1 MKGALFALVFLAA
14 TSSTIPKPVITAT
27 VPVTVN
33 VPSSVTTPE
42 QARPFFDAFSWQSF
56 IALNWPAANPTTQRN
71 VPLNPNDPNTFLNLS
86 GRKTPV
92 WMTWKQ
98 SWELFGQRPPTPWT
112 SFSDPQ
118 PPCGGST
125 SGADTLVRSAKAG
138 SYLDDVNQALSY
150 PLIDQHLGYVF
161 YEVRYNQAQYN
172 FVFNN
177 KYYLQSN
184 LGKAEPVVMPM
195 SKPYSVGAIMV
206 KAAWKVMTKAD
217 DQSRYFVTNAQVY
230 DPIAKQCSNLAVGLV
245 GFHIAQKAD
254 GFAEWIWS
262 TFEQVDNVPDP
273 NVTKPPQGWSFNNGT
288 NNPKTQGGWANR
300 PNYKSPNL
308 VPISQR
314 TAVQVTR
321 LNPIPVTPP
330 GASTVDVN
338 KVFQQALAKT
348 PWRYYELVFTQWP
361 TSGEQASFHTQGA
374 TVSPGVTAT
383 YEKNCGN
390 PFPLYDVTN
399 AALETYVQSRTD
411 AFSAG
416 GNSCMQCHYVA
427 GAADFSWGLF
437 RRAHP

>member
-1 MKGALFALVFLAA
+1 MKRALFALAVLAA
-14 TSSTIPKPVITAT
+14 TPPPTNPKPVISAT

-33 VPSSVTTPE
+33 VPSSVTSPE
-42 QARPFFDAFSWQSF
+42 QARPFFDAFSWQSL

-71 VPLNPNDPNTFLNLS
+71 VPLNPGDPNAFLNA

-112 SFSDPQ
+112 SFADPA
-118 PPCGGST
+118 PPCSGGSA
-125 SGADTLVRSAKAG
+125 GADTLVRSAKAG

-161 YEVRYNQAQYN
+161 YEVRYNQAQYS
-172 FVFNN
+172 FIFDK

-184 LGKAEPVVMPM
+184 FGKAQPVVMPM
-195 SKPYSVGAIMV
+195 SKANPYAVGAMMV

-217 DQSRYFVTNAQVY
+217 DQSRYFVTSAQVY
-230 DPIAKQCSNLAVGLV
+230 DPIAKQCSVMPVGLV

-273 NVTKPPQGWSFNNGT
+273 GVTKPPMGWSFNNGT
-288 NNPKTQGGWANR
+288 SNPKTQGGWANR
-300 PNYKSPNL
+300 PGYKSPNL

-314 TAVQVTR
+314 SATQVTR
-321 LNPIPVTPP
+321 LNQIP
-330 GASTVDVN
+330 ASTIGTN
-338 KVFQQALAKT
+338 KTFQAAVAKT

-361 TSGEQASFHTQGA
+361 TNGAQKNFSTQGA

-383 YEKNCGN
+383 YEKNSGN

-399 AALETYVQSRTD
+399 TTMETYLQSRTD
-411 AFSAG
+411 AFGAG

>member
-1 MKGALFALVFLAA
+1 MKAALVALVLFA
-14 TSSTIPKPVITAT
+14 TSSTIPKPVLTAT
-27 VPVTVN
+27 MPVTVN
-33 VPSSVTTPE
+33 VPSSVSSPE

-56 IALNWPAANPTTQRN
+56 IALNWPAANPNAQRN
-71 VPLNPNDPNTFLNLS
+71 VPLNPNDPNTFLQFS

-98 SWELFGQRPPTPWT
+98 SWELFQQNPPTPWS
-112 SFSDPQ
+112 SFADPQ
-118 PPCGGST
+118 PPCAGG
-125 SGADTLVRSAKAG
+125 GETLVRSAKAG

-161 YEVRYNQAQYN
+161 YEVRYNEAQYN

-184 LGKAEPVVMPM
+184 LGKAEPVIMPM
-195 SKPYSVGAIMV
+195 SKAKPYAVGAIMV
-206 KAAWKVMTKAD
+206 KAAWRVMTKAD
-217 DQSRYFVTNAQVY
+217 DQSRYFVTNAKVY
-230 DPIAKQCSNLAVGLV
+230 DPIAKQCSTLPVGLV
-245 GFHIAQKAD
+245 GFHVAQKAD

-262 TFEQVDNVPDP
+262 TFEQIDNVPDP
-273 NVTKPPQGWSFNNGT
+273 NVPKPATGWSFNNGT

-300 PNYKSPNL
+300 PGYKSPDL
-308 VPISQR
+308 VPIGQR

-321 LNPIPVTPP
+321 LNGIPS
-330 GASTVDVN
+330 STAGTN
-338 KVFQQALAKT
+338 KTFQAALAKT

-361 TSGEQASFHTQGA
+361 TSGAQKNFVPFGM

-383 YEKNCGN
+383 YEKNSGN
-390 PFPLYDVTN
+390 PFPLYNVTN
-399 AALETYVQSRTD
+399 TTLETYLQSQRD
-411 AFSAG
+411 AFGAG
-416 GNSCMQCHYVA
+416 GNSCMQCHYAA

>member
-14 TSSTIPKPVITAT
+14 TSSTAPPPAISAT

-33 VPSSVTTPE
+33 VPSSVTTGD

-56 IALNWPAANPTTQRN
+56 IALNWPAANPGSQRN
-71 VPLNPNDPNTFLNLS
+71 VPLNPNDPNTFLTKS
-86 GRKTPV
+86 GRTTPV

-112 SFSDPQ
+112 SFADPQ
-118 PPCGGST
+118 PPCSGS
-125 SGADTLVRSAKAG
+125 SPGADTLVRSAKAG
-138 SYLDDVNQALSY
+138 SVLDDVNQALSY

-161 YEVRYNQAQYN
+161 YEVRYNEAQYN

-195 SKPYSVGAIMV
+195 SKAKPYAVGAIMV
-206 KAAWKVMTKAD
+206 KAAWKVMTQAD
-217 DQSRYFVTNAQVY
+217 DQSRYFVTKAQVY
-230 DPIAKQCSNLAVGLV
+230 DPIAKQCSVLPVGLV
-245 GFHIAQKAD
+245 GFHVAQKAD

-262 TFEQVDNVPDP
+262 TFEQIDNVPDP
-273 NVTKPPQGWSFNNGT
+273 NVQKPPQGWSFNNGT

-308 VPISQR
+308 VPIGQR
-314 TAVQVTR
+314 SATQVTR
-321 LNPIPVTPP
+321 FNPIP
-330 GASTVDVN
+330 ASTAGTN
-338 KVFQQALAKT
+338 KQFQAALAKT

-361 TSGEQASFHTQGA
+361 TSGAQAKFKTQGA
-374 TVSPGVTAT
+374 QVSPGVTAT

-399 AALETYVQSRTD
+399 ATMETYLQSRTD
-411 AFSAG
+411 GFGGG